1 METETK
7 QLRVKPFLPPPE
19 KQKISFRLPAPTVST
34 FNSYLEAYAEIYGVS
49 ADPDF
54 VAEQI
59 FTTFFE
65 SDRAFAAYLK
75 KGAEPE
81 EAETQKRKKTALGG
95 EGATLGET
103 AHL

>member
-1 METETK
+1 M
-7 QLRVKPFLPPPE
+7 
-19 KQKISFRLPAPTVST
+19 
-34 FNSYLEAYAEIYGVS
+34 
-49 ADPDF
+49 
-54 VAEQI
+54 AEQI

-65 SDRAFAAYLK
+65 SDRAFADYLK

-81 EAETQKRKKTALGG
+81 EAETQKSKKTALGG